1 MVDRARLEI
10 ECSAQAGP
18 RVRIP
23 LSPPAC
29 ALRVERVVQRSASN
43 EACSVVG
50 HVKSFGWRAIPL
62 STINI

>member
-1 MVDRARLEI
+1 
-10 ECSAQAGP
+10 
-18 RVRIP
+18 
-23 LSPPAC
+23 
-29 ALRVERVVQRSASN
+29 VERVVQRSASN